1 MLKFLQRG
9 KLITALLRDRG
20 RSRRFLISRMQHE
33 QQVRLDAILEGNKK
47 PQISARTCDVPISMT
62 SWMPRKDSLPL
73 VLLSMIEQ
81 SLRPAAVHVWLC
93 AEDQEMVEASHRE
106 FFAEHGV
113 QFYEADNIGPHKKW
127 LPLIESG
134 HETPFVIADDDTYY
148 PRDWFEGLVKEG
160 AEHPD
165 EIIAHRCHQMKVDAN
180 YHPRP
185 YAEWQRGVTGQKKSS
200 HYLFAVGCGGTLTR
214 PAAISEEFRSREL
227 IDKLCHRAD
236 DVWLKAAYI
245 HSGHKVRKSEYDFP
259 SLDYPGTTQSGL
271 AVTNV
276 DQGENDHQ
284 LQQVFQYFDLKLAS

>member
-20 RSRRFLISRMQHE
+20 RSRRLMIDWFQHK
-33 QQVRLDAILEGNKK
+33 QQARLNAMLAGRKK
-47 PQISARTCDVPISMT
+47 PRVSAHQCDVPISIT
-62 SWMPRKDSLPL
+62 SWMPRKDALPL

-93 AEDQEMVEASHRE
+93 AEDQEMISAHHRD
-106 FFAEHGV
+106 FFAVHGV
-113 QFYEADNIGPHKKW
+113 QFHEADNIGPHKKW

-148 PRDWFEGLVKEG
+148 PRDWFEALVREG

-165 EIIAHRCHQMKVDAN
+165 EIIAHRCHQILLHAN
-180 YHPRP
+180 GMPEP
-185 YAEWQRGVTGQKKSS
+185 YAEWQRGVMGQKESS
-200 HYLFAVGCGGTLTR
+200 HYLFAVGCGGTLVR
-214 PAAISEEFRSREL
+214 PAAIAEEFRSREL

-245 HSGHKVRKSEYDFP
+245 HSGYKVRKSRYDFP

-276 DQGENDHQ
+276 DQGENDQQ
-284 LQQVFQYFDLKLAS
+284 LQQVLQYFDLKPA

>member
-1 MLKFLQRG
+1 MLEFLQRG

-20 RSRRFLISRMQHE
+20 RSRRFLMFLIQRE
-33 QQVRLDAILEGNKK
+33 QQARLDAMLAGSIK
-47 PQISARTCDVPISMT
+47 PRTSAQPCDVPISIT
-62 SWMPRKDSLPL
+62 SWMPRKDALPL

-93 AEDQEMVEASHRE
+93 AEDQAMIGAQQRD
-106 FFAEHGV
+106 FFTEYGV
-113 QFYEADNIGPHKKW
+113 QFHETDNIGPHKKW

-148 PRDWFEGLVKEG
+148 PRDWFEALVSEG

-165 EIIAHRCHQMKVDAN
+165 EIIANRCHKMKVDA
-180 YHPRP
+180 HHQIRP
-185 YAEWQRGVTGQKKSS
+185 YAEWQKGVSGQKESS
-200 HYLFAVGCGGTLTR
+200 HSLFAVGCGGTLIR
-214 PAAISEEFRSREL
+214 PAAIAEGFRSRDL
-227 IDKLCHRAD
+227 IGKLCDRAD

-245 HSGHKVRKSEYDFP
+245 HSGYKVRKSRYDFP

-276 DQGENDHQ
+276 DQGQNDQQ
-284 LQQVFQYFDLKLAS
+284 LQQVFQYFDLKLVS

>member
-20 RSRRFLISRMQHE
+20 RSRRFLISRIQHK
-33 QQVRLDAILEGNKK
+33 QQARLDAMLAGSIK
-47 PQISARTCDVPISMT
+47 PRVSAHQCDVPISIT
-62 SWMPRKDSLPL
+62 SWMPRKDALPL

-93 AEDQEMVEASHRE
+93 AEDQEMISAHHRD
-106 FFAEHGV
+106 FFAVHGV
-113 QFYEADNIGPHKKW
+113 QFHEADNIGPHKKW

-148 PRDWFEGLVKEG
+148 PRDWFEALVREG

-165 EIIAHRCHQMKVDAN
+165 EIIANRCHEISLQAN
-180 YHPRP
+180 GMPEP
-185 YAEWQRGVTGQKKSS
+185 YAEWQRGATGQKESS
-200 HYLFAVGCGGTLTR
+200 HYLFAVGCGGSLIR
-214 PAAISEEFRSREL
+214 PDAIAQEFRSRDL
-227 IDKLCHRAD
+227 IGKLCDRAD
-236 DVWLKAAYI
+236 DIWLKAAYI
-245 HSGHKVRKSEYDFP
+245 HSGYKVRKSGYDFP

-276 DQGENDHQ
+276 DQGQNDQQ
-284 LQQVFQYFDLKLAS
+284 LQQVFQYFDLKLVS

>member
-20 RSRRFLISRMQHE
+20 RSRRLMIDWFQRK
-33 QQVRLDAILEGNKK
+33 QQSRLDAMLQGGKK
-47 PQISARTCDVPISMT
+47 PRIADHQCDVPISIT
-62 SWMPRKDSLPL
+62 SWMPRKDPLPL

-81 SLRPAAVHVWLC
+81 SMRPAAVHVWLC
-93 AEDQEMVEASHRE
+93 AEDQEMIEARHRD

-113 QFYEADNIGPHKKW
+113 QFHETDNIGPHKKW

-134 HETPFVIADDDTYY
+134 HETPFVIADDDTFY
-148 PRDWFEGLVKEG
+148 PRDWFRALVNEG
-160 AEHPD
+160 AEYPN
-165 EIIAHRCHQMKVDAN
+165 EIIANRCHKILLKADGMPEA
-180 YHPRP
+180 
-185 YAEWQRGVTGQKKSS
+185 YAEWPRGVTDQKESS
-200 HYLFAVGCGGTLTR
+200 HYLFAVGCGGTLIR

-236 DVWLKAAYI
+236 DIWLKAAYI
-245 HSGHKVRKSEYDFP
+245 HSGYKVRKSSYDFP

-276 DQGENDHQ
+276 DQGENDQQ
-284 LQQVFQYFDLKLAS
+284 LQQVFQHFDLKLD

>member
-9 KLITALLRDRG
+9 KLITGLLRDRG
-20 RSRRFLISRMQHE
+20 RSRRLMIDWFQRKQLA
-33 QQVRLDAILEGNKK
+33 RLDAMVEGGKK
-47 PQISARTCDVPISMT
+47 PRISARTCDVPISIT
-62 SWMPRKDSLPL
+62 SWMPRKDPLPL

-93 AEDQEMVEASHRE
+93 PEDQEMIEARHRD

-113 QFYEADNIGPHKKW
+113 QFHEADNIGPHKKW

-148 PRDWFEGLVKEG
+148 PRDWFEALVNEG

-180 YHPRP
+180 HHPRP
-185 YAEWQRGVTGQKKSS
+185 YAEWPRGVTGQKESS
-200 HYLFAVGCGGTLTR
+200 HSLFAVGCGGTLVR
-214 PAAISEEFRSREL
+214 PAAIAEEFRSREL
-227 IDKLCHRAD
+227 INKLCHRAD

-245 HSGHKVRKSEYDFP
+245 HSGYKVRKSNYDFP

-276 DQGENDHQ
+276 DQGENDQQ
-284 LQQVFQYFDLKLAS
+284 LQQVFQYFDLKLD

>member
-20 RSRRFLISRMQHE
+20 RSRRLMIDWFQHK
-33 QQVRLDAILEGNKK
+33 QQARLNAMLAGRKK
-47 PQISARTCDVPISMT
+47 PRISAHQCDVPISIT
-62 SWMPRKDSLPL
+62 SWMPRKDPLPL

-93 AEDQEMVEASHRE
+93 AEDQEMISAHHRD
-106 FFAEHGV
+106 FFVEHGV
-113 QFYEADNIGPHKKW
+113 QFHETDNIGPHKKW

-165 EIIAHRCHQMKVDAN
+165 EIIAHRCHEILLYAN
-180 YHPRP
+180 GMPEP
-185 YAEWQRGVTGQKKSS
+185 YAEWQRGVTGRKESS
-200 HYLFAVGCGGTLTR
+200 HYLFAVGCGGTLVR
-214 PAAISEEFRSREL
+214 PAAIAEEFRDREL
-227 IDKLCHRAD
+227 INKLCHRAD

-245 HSGHKVRKSEYDFP
+245 SSGYKVRKSEYDFP
-259 SLDYPGTTQSGL
+259 SLDYPGTTESGL

-276 DQGENDHQ
+276 DQGENDQQ
-284 LQQVFQYFDLKLAS
+284 LQQVFQHFDLKLA

>member
-9 KLITALLRDRG
+9 KLITGLLRDRG
-20 RSRRFLISRMQHE
+20 RSRRLMIDWFQRKQLA
-33 QQVRLDAILEGNKK
+33 RLDAMVEGGKK
-47 PQISARTCDVPISMT
+47 PRISARTCDVPISIT
-62 SWMPRKDSLPL
+62 SWMPRKDPLPL

-93 AEDQEMVEASHRE
+93 PEDQEMIEARHRD

-113 QFYEADNIGPHKKW
+113 QFHEADNIGPHKKW

-148 PRDWFEGLVKEG
+148 PRDWFEALVNEG

-180 YHPRP
+180 HHPRP
-185 YAEWQRGVTGQKKSS
+185 YAEWPRGVTGQKESS
-200 HYLFAVGCGGTLTR
+200 HYLFAVGCGGTLVR
-214 PAAISEEFRSREL
+214 PAAIAEEFRSREL
-227 IDKLCHRAD
+227 INKLCHRAD
-236 DVWLKAAYI
+236 DIWLKAAYI
-245 HSGHKVRKSEYDFP
+245 QSGYKVRKSNYDFP

-276 DQGENDHQ
+276 DQGENDQQ
-284 LQQVFQYFDLKLAS
+284 LQQVFQYFDLKLD

>member
-20 RSRRFLISRMQHE
+20 RSRRLMVDWFQRKQLA
-33 QQVRLDAILEGNKK
+33 RLDAMVEGGMK
-47 PQISARTCDVPISMT
+47 PRISDRTCDVPISIT
-62 SWMPRKDSLPL
+62 SWMPRKDPLPL

-81 SLRPAAVHVWLC
+81 SLRPVTVHVWLC
-93 AEDQEMVEASHRE
+93 AEDQEMIGARHRD

-113 QFYEADNIGPHKKW
+113 QFHEVDNIGPHKKW

-148 PRDWFEGLVKEG
+148 PWDWFEGLVKEG
-160 AEHPD
+160 AEHPR
-165 EIIAHRCHQMKVDAN
+165 EIIAHRCHEISLQVNGM
-180 YHPRP
+180 PEP
-185 YAEWQRGVTGQKKSS
+185 YAKWQRGVTGLKESS
-200 HYLFAVGCGGTLTR
+200 HYLFAVGCGGTLVR

-227 IDKLCHRAD
+227 IGKLCHRAD

-245 HSGHKVRKSEYDFP
+245 HSGYKVRKSNYDFP

-276 DQGENDHQ
+276 DQGENDQQ
-284 LQQVFQYFDLKLAS
+284 LQQVFQYFDLKLD